1 MEEKETMN
9 LLNDLLFEAESKT
22 RFKIFLA
29 LSTLLENLE
38 VEQEEAADFFTA
50 LGQIE
55 ESQEDK
61 LDEYYEMWQK
71 SLEEIHNE
79 KQEGQ

>member
-55 ESQEDK
+55 ESQKDK